1 MSVPL
6 IKRFRKLSR
15 IAPRLTPLVFA
26 VVIVIVLL
34 LTHSEPVKKD
44 VTEIIRP
51 LRVIKA
57 PLVVLIPK
65 TLGYGLVE
73 PRRIWRVM
81 AEVKGAIVATHP
93 QLESGALVKE
103 GTVLLKINSADY
115 DLAMA
120 RLKSSIG
127 ETHARLHELTAEEK
141 SQNASLKIEKR
152 SLTLAQ
158 KSLERLYKLFKK
170 NVVAP
175 DAIDREERNFLK
187 QKQAIQR
194 IENAIAQIPARREAL
209 EAALAVQKN
218 NLKQAELDL
227 KRTVIRAPFDCRLG
241 NVKLGKGQYLNAGQ
255 LLFEAHGTD
264 VVEVEAKFRPE
275 QLRNLLPPKKRLQFQ
290 PGITMKKL
298 CKLFDLTV
306 TIRLRSGNWEASWP
320 ARFDRIRETVDPRTR
335 VINVVAVIDKPYEK
349 IIPGV
354 RPALIRGMYCEMEL
368 RAPSRPNTIVLP
380 RSAVRN
386 KVVCLINK
394 NGRLQKRKIEIAF
407 AQDNLVVVKS
417 GLIGGETVIVSD
429 PAPAIEGMLVK
440 PVVDSQFTASIVQQA
455 EGREAPR

>member
-1 MSVPL
+1 MSEPL
-6 IKRFRKLSR
+6 IKRFRKLSG
-15 IAPRLTPLVFA
+15 IVLRLTPLILA

-34 LTHSEPVKKD
+34 LMRSGPVKKD
-44 VTEIIRP
+44 VTEITRP

-65 TLGYGLVE
+65 ALGYGLAE
-73 PRRIWRVM
+73 PRRIWRAM
-81 AEVKGAIVATHP
+81 TEVKGAIVATHP

-103 GTVLLKINSADY
+103 GTVLLKINSVDY
-115 DLAMA
+115 DLAVA
-120 RLKSSIG
+120 RLKSNISEIR
-127 ETHARLHELTAEEK
+127 ARLHELETEEK

-158 KSLERLYKLFKK
+158 KSLKRLYKLLKK

-175 DAIDREERNFLK
+175 DAVDREERNFL
-187 QKQAIQR
+187 QQEQTIQR
-194 IENAIAQIPARREAL
+194 IENAINQIPARREAL
-209 EAALAVQKN
+209 EAALAVQKT

-241 NVKLGKGQYLNAGQ
+241 EVKLGKGQYLNAGQ
-255 LLFEAHGTD
+255 LLFEAHSTD

-275 QLRNLLPPKKRLQFQ
+275 QLRNLLPPEKRLQFQ

-298 CKLFDLTV
+298 RKLFDLTV

-335 VINVVAVIDKPYEK
+335 VINVVAVINKPYEK
-349 IIPGV
+349 IIPGM

-386 KVVCLINK
+386 KVICLVDK
-394 NGRLQKRKIEIAF
+394 NGRLQKKKIKIAF
-407 AQDNLVVVKS
+407 TQGNLLVIES

-429 PAPAIEGMLVK
+429 PTPAIEGMLVK
-440 PVVDSQFTASIVQQA
+440 PVVDSKLTASIIQQA
-455 EGREAPR
+455 EGREAAR